1 MKVICG
7 GSFLSYLMLNAIIQ
21 VPHYFMSETLLRKVL
36 DRGVVEVY
44 PSKQELEKALKERP
58 GKLTFYLGVDPSSDF
73 LHLGHTVPVRKLEQL
88 RQLGCKVI
96 LLIGGFTATVGDPT
110 DKLATRKALTI
121 GEVKRNSK
129 NYLKLVSPVLKTG
142 FGSGVKVRDNNE
154 WWGKMKFSEFMNVAQ
169 KATVQRLLE
178 RDMFQ
183 ERIKN
188 NQPIYLHEFTYP
200 LLQGYDSVAMNVDG
214 EVGGNDQ
221 TFNMLMG
228 RNLSKEF
235 LGKDK
240 FVISVKL
247 LVDPSGKKMGKSEG
261 NAVPLTA
268 GPKDMFGV
276 IMSWPDTIVTTAFEL
291 LTDVEMSDVAKWE
304 KELSPR
310 DLKAKLAY
318 EITKIYH
325 GEKKAEAAQNEF
337 DKIFKEGGLPDDIKE
352 VKIAETSLSAT
363 ELLIRTG
370 LASSKSDARRT
381 IEQGGMAVNEEVVK
395 TPDQEIKVDPGLIV
409 RRGKRQFAKIV

>member
-1 MKVICG
+1 
-7 GSFLSYLMLNAIIQ
+7 MLNAIIQ
-21 VPHYFMSETLLRKVL
+21 ALHYFMSETLLRKVL

-88 RQLGCKVI
+88 RQLGCKAV

-110 DKLATRKALTI
+110 DKLATRKALTAD
-121 GEVKRNSK
+121 EVKRNSK
-129 NYLKLVSPVLKTG
+129 DYLKLVSPVLKTG

-154 WWGKMKFSEFMNVAQ
+154 WWGQMKFSEFMNLAQ

-188 NQPIYLHEFTYP
+188 SQPIYLHEFIYP
-200 LLQGYDSVAMNVDG
+200 LLQGYDSVALNVDG
-214 EVGGNDQ
+214 EIGGNDQ

-228 RNLSKEF
+228 RNLSKEL

-240 FVISVKL
+240 FVLTVKL

-261 NAVPLTA
+261 NAVPLDAT
-268 GPKDMFGV
+268 PKDMFGV
-276 IMSWPDTIVTTAFEL
+276 IMSWPDTVVTTAFEL
-291 LTDVEMSDVAKWE
+291 LTDVEMADVAKWK

-310 DLKAKLAY
+310 DFKARLAL

-325 GEKKAEAAQNEF
+325 GEKKAEAAQTEF
-337 DKIFKEGGLPDDIKE
+337 DKIFREGGLPDDINE
-352 VKIAETSLSAT
+352 VKIAEATLPAT
-363 ELLIRTG
+363 EILIRTG
-370 LASSKSDARRT
+370 LASSKSDARRI
-381 IEQGGMAVNEEVVK
+381 IEQGGMAVNEEVIT
-395 TPDQEIKVDPGLIV
+395 TPDQEIRINPGLII
-409 RRGKRQFAKIV
+409 RRGKRQFVRLV